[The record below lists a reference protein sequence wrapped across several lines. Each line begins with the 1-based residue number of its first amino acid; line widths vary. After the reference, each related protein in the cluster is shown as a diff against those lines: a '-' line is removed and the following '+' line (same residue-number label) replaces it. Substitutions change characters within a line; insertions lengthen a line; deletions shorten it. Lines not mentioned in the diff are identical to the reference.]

1 MLRRLKSILATA
13 LMAGLLVA
21 TGSPMVPT
29 AWAAFSDDAG
39 DWYSPMIQKAQDY
52 QLMSGYPDGSF
63 GVGLDITRA
72 EFVTV
77 LCQMFGWEPVSE
89 PREEIFSDVKGWA
102 KKFIYAA
109 LEHGAV
115 EPGDAFRPKD
125 PISREEMAV
134 MLVKALGYDDLAQ
147 RRAET
152 ALPFADVTENKGYI
166 RIAYDIGMTAGVPGP
181 GGVLNFLPYDSARR
195 EEAATMLV
203 NVYERYISK
212 TDWLHG
218 FYAFSSFSQIDLATR
233 MDEVSMGWA
242 RLSWR
247 EEDGVYLHTTRSG
260 GNEWA
265 IPEDPRASLDILEEA
280 AVPYNLN
287 IYADTGRVIPVTGA
301 EEDGEEP
308 EKISI
313 LELLMTDTDEADRV
327 ISILT
332 EAAQNYAGLTI
343 DFEGLKDEAWREP
356 FAALMARIRSALPQ
370 DKTLYVCVPPD
381 IWYHSYDYRALGEIC
396 DKVIL
401 MAHDYQYP
409 SIPEG
414 YVGTD
419 KAYSPV
425 TPISDIYTA
434 LQHLT
439 DRETGVQ
446 DKSKAA
452 LQISFGTAGFKVD
465 EEGLIQNT
473 TLYHPSTTTI
483 ATRLEQ
489 EDTVYTW
496 DEKSRNPFILY
507 TTEEG
512 NHYKLWYEN
521 APAVAEKLTLAR
533 MFGVTG
539 VSVWRLGA
547 IPNFPEIE
555 NYDVWQVFTDR

>member
-1 MLRRLKSILATA
+1 MLQKAKRLLSTL
-13 LMAGLLVA
+13 LMMVLLVTA
-21 TGSPMVPT
+21 VSPMVPT
-29 AWAAFSDDAG
+29 AWAAYTDDAG
-39 DWYSPMIQKAQDY
+39 DWYSPFIQKAQDY
-52 QLMSGYPDGSF
+52 GLMNGYPDGSF

-72 EFVTV
+72 EFATV
-77 LCQMFGWEPVSE
+77 LCQMFGWEPVEE
-89 PREEIFSDVKGWA
+89 PGEAVFDDVKGWA

-115 EPGDAFRPKD
+115 DADPIFRPQD

-134 MLVKALGYDDLAQ
+134 MLVKALGYGDLAEK
-147 RRAET
+147 RAE
-152 ALPFADVTENKGYI
+152 AELPFADVDENKGYI
-166 RIAYDIGMTAGVPGP
+166 RVAYDIGMTSGVPGP
-181 GGVLNFLPYDSARR
+181 EGTVSFLPHDSAKR

-203 NVYERYISK
+203 SVYERYISK

-218 FYAFSSFSQIDLATR
+218 FYAFSSFSQIDLGTQ

-242 RLSWR
+242 RLTWN
-247 EEDGVYLHTTRSG
+247 EEEGLYLNTTRSD

-265 IPEDPRASLDILEEA
+265 LPEDPRASLDKLEA
-280 AVPYNLN
+280 AEVPHNLN
-287 IYADTGRVIPVTGA
+287 VYADTAKRVKA
-301 EEDGEEP
+301 GEE
-308 EKISI
+308 EENISV
-313 LELLMTDTDEADRV
+313 LELLMTDEAAAQRMTELLV
-327 ISILT
+327 
-332 EAAQNYAGLTI
+332 EAAQDHAGLTI
-343 DFEGLKDEAWREP
+343 DFEGLKDEQWREP
-356 FAALMARIRSALPQ
+356 FAALLARLREALPA

-381 IWYHSYDYRALGEIC
+381 TWYHSYDYRALGEIC

-401 MAHDYQYP
+401 MAHDYQFP

-414 YVGTD
+414 YVGTT
-419 KAYSPV
+419 KTYSPV
-425 TPISDIYTA
+425 TPLSDIYTA

-446 DKSKAA
+446 DKSKAV

-473 TLYHPSTTTI
+473 TIYHPASTVI

-496 DEKSRNPFILY
+496 DEVSRNPYIIY

-512 NHYKLWYEN
+512 NHYKLWFEN
-521 APAVAEKLTLAR
+521 APAVREKLALAR

-539 VSVWRLGA
+539 VSVWRLGT

>member
-1 MLRRLKSILATA
+1 MLQRLKHLLSAA
-13 LMAGLLVA
+13 LMAVLLVI
-21 TGSPMVPT
+21 TVSPMVPT
-29 AWAAFSDDAG
+29 AWAAYTDDAG
-39 DWYSPMIQKAQDY
+39 DWYSPMIQKAQEY
-52 QLMSGYPDGSF
+52 KLMNGYPDGSF

-72 EFVTV
+72 EFTTV
-77 LCQMFGWEPVSE
+77 LCQMFGWEPVEE
-89 PREEIFSDVKGWA
+89 PEEVVFDDVRGWA
-102 KKFIYAA
+102 QKYIYAA

-115 EPGDAFRPKD
+115 DSDATFRPQA

-134 MLVKALGYDDLAQ
+134 MLVKALGYGDLAEK
-147 RRAET
+147 RAE
-152 ALPFADVTENKGYI
+152 AELPFADVDENGNRGYI
-166 RIAYDIGMTAGVPGP
+166 RVAYDIGMTAGIPGP
-181 GGVLNFLPYDSARR
+181 NGTVNFLPQDSARR

-218 FYAFSSFSQIDLATR
+218 FYAFASFSQIDLGTQ

-242 RLSWR
+242 RLSWN
-247 EEDGVYLHTTRSG
+247 EEEGVYLNTSRSG

-265 IPEDPRASLDILEEA
+265 IPEDPRASLDKLEEA
-280 AVPYNLN
+280 EVPHNLN
-287 IYADTGRVIPVTGA
+287 VYADTAKRVKVS
-301 EEDGEEP
+301 EEES
-308 EKISI
+308 ISV
-313 LELLMTDTDEADRV
+313 LELLMTDEAAAQQMTELLV
-327 ISILT
+327 
-332 EAAQNYAGLTI
+332 EAAQDHAGLTI
-343 DFEGLKDEAWREP
+343 DFEGLKDEQWREP
-356 FAALMARIRSALPQ
+356 FAALLSRLREALPQ

-381 IWYHSYDYRALGEIC
+381 TWYHSYDYRALGEIC

-401 MAHDYQYP
+401 MAHDYQFP

-414 YVGTD
+414 YVGTS
-419 KAYSPV
+419 KTYSPV
-425 TPISDIYTA
+425 TPLSDIYTA

-446 DKSKAA
+446 DKSKAV

-473 TLYHPSTTTI
+473 TIYHPASTVI

-496 DEKSRNPFILY
+496 DEVSRNPFIIY

-512 NHYKLWYEN
+512 NHYKLWFEN
-521 APAVAEKLTLAR
+521 APAVEEKLSLAR

-539 VSVWRLGA
+539 VSVWRLGT
-547 IPNFPEIE
+547 IPYFPEIE
-555 NYDVWQVFTDR
+555 NYDVWQVFADR

>member
-1 MLRRLKSILATA
+1 MLQKLKRFLATA
-13 LMAGLLVA
+13 LMAALLVA
-21 TGSPMVPT
+21 AVSPMIPT
-29 AWAAFSDDAG
+29 AWAAYTDDAG
-39 DWYSPMIQKAQDY
+39 DWYSPFIQKAQDY
-52 QLMSGYPDGSF
+52 QLMNGYPDGSF

-77 LCQMFGWEPVSE
+77 LCQMFGWEPVEE
-89 PREEIFSDVKGWA
+89 PGEIIFDDVKGWA

-109 LEHGAV
+109 LAHGAV
-115 EPGDAFRPKD
+115 DADPSFRPQD

-134 MLVKALGYDDLAQ
+134 MLVKALGYGDLAEK
-147 RRAET
+147 RAE
-152 ALPFADVTENKGYI
+152 AELPFADVAENKGYI
-166 RIAYDIGMTAGVPGP
+166 RVAYDIGMTSGVPGP
-181 GGVLNFLPYDSARR
+181 EGTVSFLPHDSAKR

-203 NVYERYISK
+203 SVYERYISK

-218 FYAFSSFSQIDLATR
+218 FYAFSSFSQIDLGTQ

-242 RLSWR
+242 RLTWG
-247 EEDGVYLHTTRSG
+247 EEEGLYLNTTRSG

-265 IPEDPRASLDILEEA
+265 IPEDPRASLDKLEEA
-280 AVPYNLN
+280 GVPHNLN
-287 IYADTGRVIPVTGA
+287 VYADTAKRVKA
-301 EEDGEEP
+301 SEEES
-308 EKISI
+308 ISV
-313 LELLMTDTDEADRV
+313 LELLMTDETAAQRMTELLV
-327 ISILT
+327 
-332 EAAQNYAGLTI
+332 EAAQDHAGLTI
-343 DFEGLKDEAWREP
+343 DFEGLKDEKWREP
-356 FAALMARIRSALPQ
+356 FASLLARLREALPQ

-381 IWYHSYDYRALGEIC
+381 TWYHSYDYRALGEIC

-414 YVGTD
+414 YVGTT
-419 KAYSPV
+419 KTYSPV
-425 TPISDIYTA
+425 TPLSDIYTA

-446 DKSKAA
+446 DKSKAV

-473 TLYHPSTTTI
+473 TIYHPASTVI

-496 DEKSRNPFILY
+496 DEVSRNPYIIY

-512 NHYKLWYEN
+512 NHYKLWFEN

-539 VSVWRLGA
+539 VSVWRLGT